1 MNVQP
6 IHVTWMVL
14 VRTPLGPSNVLV
26 IKATVEMALFALV
39 CKMLKL
45 IYPFQVVIAY
55 SDSNS
60 RIHCNQR

>member
-6 IHVTWMVL
+6 IHVTRMVL

-45 IYPFQVVIAY
+45 IYPFL
-55 SDSNS
+55 SSNS
-60 RIHCNQR
+60 I